1 MTLGRL
7 GLSDHRT
14 DQLQKIFQTLP
25 DSSGQS
31 TAHGP
36 APPRCCC
43 ADRSTNP
50 TIQTKAIATSRS
62 TDRPSA
68 MIMMTLHTLHSALC
82 SSTQSTHTIP
92 RVGMLLPRPGL
103 SRTEKHGEIAQKEPK
118 AHSQCAKATIAPPM
132 TAETATI
139 DGRREFRKRNQ
150 QHYSSKEA

>member
-25 DSSGQS
+25 ESSGQS

-50 TIQTKAIATSRS
+50 TIQTKAIATSRP
-62 TDRPSA
+62 TDRPTVGDDHDDFTHSTFGV
-68 MIMMTLHTLHSALC
+68 MLLHTVHAHNTKGRYAAAMAWLVQNRKARRNSPKRAQSA
-82 SSTQSTHTIP
+82 QSV
-92 RVGMLLPRPGL
+92 RESNDRAADDGGDRDDR
-103 SRTEKHGEIAQKEPK
+103 RT
-118 AHSQCAKATIAPPM
+118 
-132 TAETATI
+132 
-139 DGRREFRKRNQ
+139 
-150 QHYSSKEA
+150 

>member
-25 DSSGQS
+25 ESSGQS

-50 TIQTKAIATSRS
+50 TIQTKAIATSRP
-62 TDRPSA
+62 TDRPTVGDDHDDFTHSTFGV
-68 MIMMTLHTLHSALC
+68 MLLHTVHAHNKGRYRYAAAMAWLVQNRKARRNSPKRAQSA
-82 SSTQSTHTIP
+82 QSV
-92 RVGMLLPRPGL
+92 RESNDRAADDGGDRDDR
-103 SRTEKHGEIAQKEPK
+103 RT
-118 AHSQCAKATIAPPM
+118 
-132 TAETATI
+132 
-139 DGRREFRKRNQ
+139 
-150 QHYSSKEA
+150 